1 MTERKMFLFDVDGT
15 LCNSK
20 KEILESTKK
29 AINILQN
36 KGHVVSIVTGRCPI
50 QTFDLI
56 KQVGIKDWIV
66 GCGGASIFNLNERN
80 YYITKKNIPLEA
92 RELMLGIAMKYNR
105 ELSWSD
111 GIKVN
116 RVYFGKDPQEEITD
130 ELFFIGGSK
139 RVQVYNDW
147 QELKDKFYTS
157 PMIQLSF
164 KAESWII
171 EEEYEKLKK
180 HLPAGVQC
188 HETSRVYL
196 ELSPLGIDKFTGV
209 KFLQKKLGISNENT
223 YCFGDS
229 GNDLPMIRK
238 AGNGIAMGNATL
250 ELKRVA
256 KYITDTND
264 EDGIYKFLESKGLL
278 NEE

>member
-1 MTERKMFLFDVDGT
+1 MSNQKMFLFDVDGT
-15 LCNSK
+15 LCNSQ

-29 AINILQN
+29 AISILQN

-66 GCGGASIFNLNERN
+66 GCGGASIYNLNEKN
-80 YYITKKNIPLEA
+80 YYVTKKNIPLEA
-92 RELMLGIAMKYNR
+92 RELMLGLAMKYNR

-116 RVYFGKDPQEEITD
+116 RVYFGKDPQTEITD
-130 ELFFIGGSK
+130 ELFFIGGTK
-139 RVQVYNDW
+139 RIQTYNDW
-147 QELKDKFYTS
+147 QELKDKFYNCR
-157 PMIQLSF
+157 MIQLSF

-171 EEEYEKLKK
+171 QEEYENLKK
-180 HLPAGVQC
+180 NLPFGVQC

-209 KFLQKKLGISNENT
+209 RFLQKKLGISNENT

-229 GNDLPMIRK
+229 GNDLAMVK
-238 AGNGIAMGNATL
+238 NAGNGIAMGNATL

-256 KYITDTND
+256 DFITDTNN
-264 EDGIYKFLESKGLL
+264 EDGIYKFLASKGLL
-278 NEE
+278 DEE

>member
-1 MTERKMFLFDVDGT
+1 MSQRKMFLFDVDGT

-20 KEILESTKK
+20 KQILDSTKK
-29 AINILQN
+29 AISILQN
-36 KGHVVSIVTGRCPI
+36 KGDVATIVTGRCPV

-56 KQVGIKDWIV
+56 KEVGINDWIV
-66 GCGGASIFNLNERN
+66 GCGGASIYNLKERN
-80 YYITKKNIPLEA
+80 YYITKKNIPLEG
-92 RELMLGIAMKYNR
+92 REIILGLAMKYNR

-111 GIKVN
+111 GIKVY

-139 RVQVYNDW
+139 RIQVYSEW
-147 QELKDKFYTS
+147 EELKDVFYTC
-157 PMIQLSF
+157 PMIQVSF

-171 EEEYEKLKK
+171 QEEYEKLKQN
-180 HLPAGVQC
+180 LPPGVQC

-196 ELSPLGIDKFTGV
+196 EFSPLGIDKYTGV

-229 GNDLPMIRK
+229 GNDLPMIKK

-256 KYITDTND
+256 DYVTDTND
-264 EDGIYKFLESKGLL
+264 EDGIYKFLDLKGLL